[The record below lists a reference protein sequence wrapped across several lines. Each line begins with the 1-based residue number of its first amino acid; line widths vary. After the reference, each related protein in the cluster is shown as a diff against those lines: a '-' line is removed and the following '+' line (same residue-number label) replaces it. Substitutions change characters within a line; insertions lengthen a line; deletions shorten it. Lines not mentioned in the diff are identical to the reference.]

1 MDIGDETASNKK
13 PFQIKTER
21 LPFNVCQDQK
31 FSRKWGPYWHN
42 LGINEGRRLA
52 GEHLVRGDA

>member
-21 LPFNVCQDQK
+21 LPFNVCQDQND
-31 FSRKWGPYWHN
+31 F
-42 LGINEGRRLA
+42 A
-52 GEHLVRGDA
+52 